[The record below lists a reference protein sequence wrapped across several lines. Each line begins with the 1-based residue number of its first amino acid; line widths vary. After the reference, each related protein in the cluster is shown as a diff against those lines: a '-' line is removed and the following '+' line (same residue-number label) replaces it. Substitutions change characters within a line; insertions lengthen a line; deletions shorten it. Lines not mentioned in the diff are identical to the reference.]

1 MKMAKDF
8 LTEAF
13 ISLKDRWKAED
24 ALQEAFC
31 RLWGRKYEAS
41 SLDEAKG
48 LLSRTGRNIEIDEY
62 RKARRR
68 KVVSVDNARIE
79 DDSGAAL
86 AIEREAL
93 FRKVEASLDSDLTL
107 LQKKVI
113 QMHEYN
119 DMTFDEI
126 ANELGMQPA
135 AVRMQASRA
144 RKILRDKFR
153 NDDGKDR

>member
-1 MKMAKDF
+1 M
-8 LTEAF
+8 
-13 ISLKDRWKAED
+13 
-24 ALQEAFC
+24 
-31 RLWGRKYEAS
+31 
-41 SLDEAKG
+41 
-48 LLSRTGRNIEIDEY
+48 
-62 RKARRR
+62 
-68 KVVSVDNARIE
+68 VSVDTARIE

-93 FRKVEASLDSDLTL
+93 FRKVEASLDSDLTM

-113 QMHEYN
+113 QMHEYD

-126 ANELGMQPA
+126 AGELGMQPA

>member
-1 MKMAKDF
+1 MAKDF

-41 SLDEAKG
+41 SLKEAVG
-48 LLSRTGRNIEIDEY
+48 LLARTGKNIEIDEY
-62 RKARRR
+62 RKSRRRR
-68 KVVSVDNARIE
+68 KESIGDFRIE

-86 AIEREAL
+86 AIEREVL
-93 FRKVEASLDSDLTL
+93 FQKVEASLDSDLTL

-113 QMHEYN
+113 QMHEYD

-126 ANELGMQPA
+126 AGELGMQPA